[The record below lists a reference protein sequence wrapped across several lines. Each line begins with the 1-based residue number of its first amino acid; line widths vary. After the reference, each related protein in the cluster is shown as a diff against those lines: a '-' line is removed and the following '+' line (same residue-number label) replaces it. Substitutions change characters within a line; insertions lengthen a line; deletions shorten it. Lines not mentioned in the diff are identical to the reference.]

1 MTAQVPATQDRPKPQ
16 IATGGQVAALVPQTL
31 DEAFRVSQAIAQSN
45 LAPRGLEKP
54 EQILVA
60 IMAGAELGF
69 APFQSL
75 QSFAVVNGRPTL
87 WGDGLV
93 AVVRRNGCSIR
104 EWHDGDTAYCA
115 VTRPDTGETI
125 ERSFS
130 QADAV
135 KAGLATK
142 TGPWQ
147 QYPARMRAM
156 RARAWAVRDGCA
168 DMLRG
173 FQVAEEVI
181 DYQEVREVRTGPAP
195 TGMRARLE
203 ARQAGGQGFDA
214 EHIARET
221 GAGQTPAEAAA
232 AILGDDTVPS
242 FDKVTGEVIEAE
254 IEEIAEAADDG
265 FPGDKAAPDKDQAQA
280 RDHASAYPPS
290 QEATEQPKLTI
301 PERVAAFRKRMGE
314 ATNPTKLRSIRRA
327 ADNLFDDMEQSDPE
341 GRVELAF
348 EYNERLDLL
357 EEAEKAERAKGGA

>member
-1 MTAQVPATQDRPKPQ
+1 MNAQVPAAPKPQ
-16 IATGGQVAALVPQTL
+16 ITTGAQVAALVPQTL
-31 DEAFRVSQAIAQSN
+31 DEAFRVSQAIAVSG

-54 EQILVA
+54 EQIMVA

-93 AVVRRNGCSIR
+93 AVVRRNGCTIR
-104 EWHDGDTAYCA
+104 EWHDGDTAYCE

-130 QADAV
+130 HADAV

-147 QYPARMRAM
+147 QYPQRMRAM

-173 FQVAEEVI
+173 FQVAEEVQ
-181 DYQEVREVRTGPAP
+181 DYGEVREVRTGPAP

-203 ARQAGGQGFDA
+203 QRQASGQGFDA
-214 EHIARET
+214 DHIARET
-221 GAGQTPAEAAA
+221 GATAALDPEDTIPDFDKTETADATFEDVKDEAETPAE
-232 AILGDDTVPS
+232 DD
-242 FDKVTGEVIEAE
+242 
-254 IEEIAEAADDG
+254 
-265 FPGDKAAPDKDQAQA
+265 FPGDRKPE
-280 RDHASAYPPS
+280 
-290 QEATEQPKLTI
+290 EATATVLTEQTATVEHPKPTI
-301 PERVAAFRKRMGE
+301 PERVAAFRTRMAE
-314 ATNPTKLRSIRRA
+314 ATNPLKLKSIRKA
-327 ADNLFDDMEQSDPE
+327 ADNLFDDMERSDPE

-348 EYNERLDLL
+348 EYEERLAVL
-357 EEAEKAERAKGGA
+357 EEAERAERDAAKGA

>member
-1 MTAQVPATQDRPKPQ
+1 MTQAVATTQPRPQ
-16 IATGGQVAALVPQTL
+16 ITAGAQVAALVPQTL
-31 DEAFRVSQAIAQSN
+31 DEAFRVAQAIAVSGM
-45 LAPRGLEKP
+45 APRGMEKP
-54 EQILVA
+54 EQIMVA

-93 AVVRRNGCSIR
+93 AVIRRNGCSIR
-104 EWHDGDTAYCA
+104 EWHEGETAFCE

-125 ERSFS
+125 LRSFS

-135 KAGLATK
+135 KAGLAGK

-147 QYPARMRAM
+147 QYPQRMRAM
-156 RARAWAVRDGCA
+156 RARAWAGRDGCA

-173 FQVAEEVI
+173 FQITEEVS
-181 DYQEVREVRTGPAP
+181 DYTDTVRDVTPKT

-203 ARQAGGQGFDA
+203 ARAAAPEGFDPT
-214 EHIARET
+214 HVARET
-221 GAGQTPAEAAA
+221 GVETQHDADGVVDEP
-232 AILGDDTVPS
+232 
-242 FDKVTGEVIEAE
+242 VIDAE
-254 IEEIAEAADDG
+254 IVDVAEEA
-265 FPGDKAAPDKDQAQA
+265 FPGDQPPPQASEALDDLTRAAPK
-280 RDHASAYPPS
+280 P
-290 QEATEQPKLTI
+290 TI

-314 ATNPTKLRSIRRA
+314 ATNPTKLKSIRKA

-348 EYNERLDLL
+348 DYEERLGVL
-357 EEAEKAERAKGGA
+357 EEAERAERAEGGAQ